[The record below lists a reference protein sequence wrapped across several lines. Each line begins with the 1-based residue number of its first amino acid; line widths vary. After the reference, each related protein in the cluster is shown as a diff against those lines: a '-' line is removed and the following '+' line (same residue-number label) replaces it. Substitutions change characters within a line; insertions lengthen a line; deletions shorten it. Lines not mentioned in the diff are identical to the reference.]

1 MPQYNSPFSPPQLL
15 VKGVPSWLFGSMNLL
30 RGNATGTVSTTALA
44 TGVGTVA
51 VQINQGPIP
60 LVGDYITV
68 WGTALQT
75 GLFNATRAVITAVSI
90 NTATNAGTI
99 SFALTGST
107 QSATA
112 DTGMFTCEPA
122 EQAEALT
129 NNTFSVPCVL
139 QSPQGDSQATLPLAV
154 TFPSAP
160 ASATVTLQVAV
171 RNIASEYTP
180 CLNPDTGNPI
190 QITYGGGNYTPVV
203 QAPFQRGYFYRLAVT
218 NVAGGTSPSIIAKLG
233 G

>member
-1 MPQYNSPFSPPQLL
+1 MPQYNAPFTPPQLL
-15 VKGVPSWLFGSMNLL
+15 VKGVPSWLFGSMSLL
-30 RGNATGTVSTTALA
+30 RGNAIGRVSQTALA
-44 TGVGTVA
+44 TGVGSVT
-51 VQINQGPIP
+51 VQIDQGPIP

-75 GLFNATRAVITAVSI
+75 GLFNVTRAVITAVSI
-90 NTATNAGTI
+90 TPATNAGTI
-99 SFALTGST
+99 SYALTGST

-112 DTGMFTCEPA
+112 DGGRFTTEPA
-122 EQAEALT
+122 EQAEALV
-129 NNTFSVPCVL
+129 NNSFSVPCVL
-139 QSPQGDSQATLPLAV
+139 QAPSGDSQCTLPLAV

-160 ASATVTLQVAV
+160 ASATVTLQMAV
-171 RNIASEYTP
+171 RDIAAEYTT

-190 QITYGGGNYTPVV
+190 QVTYGGGNYQPVV

-218 NVAGGTSPSIIAKLG
+218 NVVGGSSPTIIGKIG